1 MNWNKILAVIRR
13 EYMERVRTKAFW
25 IGTFLIPIF
34 FIGYIAIQI
43 ATSRK
48 TSGERKIAVVDATGK
63 LFGPLERDLRAREQ
77 ERAQEPAPA
86 SSGADVEEAV
96 SERPASSAMRRGR
109 GIHWVLEQRE
119 AGPDLDK
126 TKEALR
132 REVLDKKI
140 HGYLILDPEA
150 LTRERAEAEYHSTSV
165 SEFVTLEELRESI
178 NRVMLKD
185 KIAQRGLP
193 PELSTE
199 LEKRVRLKTLTVSEE
214 GSKEEKGGGIFAAL
228 MLMFIMYMTFFM
240 YGFQN
245 LKGVIEE
252 KTNRIV
258 EIVVA
263 SVRPTELMLGKIIG
277 IGLVGLTQYLVWS
290 LVAMN
295 LSLPGIAGMM
305 AGSEMGVPTIRFAVI
320 GYFILFFLLGYF
332 LYASIYTAIGA
343 PFNTDQEAQQLAM
356 VPGMFMVGVWAVF
369 PAILNNPNGGT
380 AVMASL
386 FPMTAP
392 LVMFM
397 RTAIAQPPAWQIA
410 ASIVILILSTIAMA
424 WIAGRIYR
432 VGILMYGKKP
442 TLPEIARW
450 IRYSPGKSM
459 QPAGVVEAK

>member
-1 MNWNKILAVIRR
+1 MSWSKIAAVIRR

-25 IGTFLIPIF
+25 IGTFLIPVF

-63 LFGPLERDLRAREQ
+63 LFAALERDLRAREQ
-77 ERAQEPAPA
+77 ERMKQPAGQADQDQTPEEQVRA
-86 SSGADVEEAV
+86 AGA
-96 SERPASSAMRRGR
+96 RGRR
-109 GIHWVLEQRE
+109 GIHWVLEKRE
-119 AGPDLDK
+119 PGANLEQ

-132 REVLDKKI
+132 KEVLDKEI
-140 HGYLILDPEA
+140 HAYLILQPDLLVKDP
-150 LTRERAEAEYHSTSV
+150 AEAEYHSTSV
-165 SEFVTLEELRESI
+165 SEFVTLEEMRESI
-178 NRVMLKD
+178 NRVVLKE
-185 KIAQRGLP
+185 KIARRGLP
-193 PELSTE
+193 PELSSE
-199 LEKRVRLKTLTVSEE
+199 LEKRVQLNSFKVTAE
-214 GSKEEKGGGIFAAL
+214 GSTEEKGGGIYAAL

-240 YGFQN
+240 YGLQN
-245 LKGVIEE
+245 LRGVIEE

-258 EIVVA
+258 EIIIA

-295 LSLPGIAGMM
+295 LSLPGIASLMSGT
-305 AGSEMGVPTIRFAVI
+305 EMGVPTIRFAVI
-320 GYFILFFLLGYF
+320 GYFMLFFLLGYF
-332 LYASIYTAIGA
+332 LYASIYTAVGA

-369 PAILNNPNGGT
+369 PAIMNNPNGGT
-380 AVMASL
+380 AVFASL

-397 RTAIAQPPAWQIA
+397 RTAISEPPAWQILTSVA
-410 ASIVILILSTIAMA
+410 ILILSIIAMA
-424 WIAGRIYR
+424 WVAGRIYR

-442 TLPEIARW
+442 TIPEILRW
-450 IRYSPGKSM
+450 VRYSPGKSL
-459 QPAGVVEAK
+459 QPAGATETK

>member
-1 MNWNKILAVIRR
+1 MNWHKIYAVIRR

-63 LFGPLERDLRAREQ
+63 LFGALERDLLAREQ
-77 ERAQEPAPA
+77 ERVQDTPAPA
-86 SSGADVEEAV
+86 ASAEPATAEQRPRRSGP
-96 SERPASSAMRRGR
+96 RQGK
-109 GIHWVLEQRE
+109 GIHWVLEERD
-119 AGPDLDK
+119 AGPNLDR

-150 LTRERAEAEYHSTSV
+150 LARDRGEAEYHSTSV

-178 NRVMLKD
+178 NRVVLKD

-199 LEKRVRLKTLTVSEE
+199 LEKRVRLKTLTVSEQ

-320 GYFILFFLLGYF
+320 GYFVLFFLLGYF

-369 PAILNNPNGGT
+369 PAIMNNPNGST
-380 AVMASL
+380 AVIASL

-410 ASIVILILSTIAMA
+410 ASIVILILSTVAMA

-450 IRYSPGKSM
+450 IRYSPGKSL
-459 QPAGVVEAK
+459 QPAGPTQAK